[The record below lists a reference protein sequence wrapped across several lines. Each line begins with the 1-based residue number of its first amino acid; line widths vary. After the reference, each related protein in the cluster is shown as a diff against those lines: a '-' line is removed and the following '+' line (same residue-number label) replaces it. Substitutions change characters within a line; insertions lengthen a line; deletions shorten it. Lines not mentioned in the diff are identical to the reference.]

1 MPSVVLITGA
11 ATGIG
16 NLTAR
21 ALATAGHT
29 VYASMRDP
37 HGHNAGHARELL
49 DTAQRQRVDLRV
61 ADLDVQSQ
69 DSCHAA
75 VQAVLDEAGQLDVVI
90 NNAGHLYV
98 GYTEAYT
105 AEDIARLFDIN
116 AIGAHRVNRAALP
129 HMRARRSGTL
139 LYVGSTIPVTT
150 PPFLGPYVASKAAMD
165 ALAIVTMYEVGQFG
179 IETCIVMPGAFTQGT
194 EHFPDASHASDA
206 AVTAAYSELDP
217 LVTRNE
223 EATASLF
230 PPGVAQNPGAVAD
243 EITRILALPI
253 GAKPLRSVVDLTD
266 SGDHA
271 VQTVNEVAQDAREKF
286 VTRLGYGELLHLK
299 H

>member
-21 ALATAGHT
+21 ALAAAGHT

-37 HGHNAGHARELL
+37 QGHNAGHDRELL
-49 DTAQRQRVDLRV
+49 DTAERDGVALRV
-61 ADLDVQSQ
+61 AELDVQSQ

-75 VQAVLDEAGQLDVVI
+75 VKTILDDAGQLDVVI

-217 LVTRNE
+217 LVARNE
-223 EATASLF
+223 AATASLF

-243 EITRILALPI
+243 EITRILTLPI

-271 VQTVNEVAQDAREKF
+271 VQTVNQVAQAAREKF